1 MKILYISPENTVG
14 TLSTWKRFH
23 ESQNNQCDF
32 ITFYKSPN
40 NFESGICLNL
50 PFISTGWIYK
60 KMRSI
65 YYRYKYGKGGEHKI
79 KEGTPPTWRATKAYE
94 RLHFKL
100 RDYFW
105 SKIIDKKL
113 RNVDLLGFDIY
124 HFEWGLDFYR
134 DCSFAKKVSNLNKPI
149 ICTYHGQD
157 LRTRGVI
164 EPLNSI
170 SDKNFS
176 SELDLLSMHPKMEY
190 MFLPIELSQKNPLK
204 KTGEKI
210 RICHTPTNRYY
221 KGSKKI
227 IDVCSQIANENNNVE
242 FILIEKAE
250 HEKVLKIKKT
260 CDILIDQI
268 GNRGGIGYGMNSVE
282 SMALGLCCM
291 TEMTDE
297 CNAFFKDHP
306 FINVNENSLKQELTS
321 LINDRPKIDVY
332 KKKSLDWIK
341 KNHDICVVGKK
352 LYSNY
357 QKMLNGK

>member
-1 MKILYISPENTVG
+1 M
-14 TLSTWKRFH
+14 
-23 ESQNNQCDF
+23 
-32 ITFYKSPN
+32 
-40 NFESGICLNL
+40 
-50 PFISTGWIYK
+50 
-60 KMRSI
+60 
-65 YYRYKYGKGGEHKI
+65 
-79 KEGTPPTWRATKAYE
+79 
-94 RLHFKL
+94 
-100 RDYFW
+100 
-105 SKIIDKKL
+105 
-113 RNVDLLGFDIY
+113 
-124 HFEWGLDFYR
+124 
-134 DCSFAKKVSNLNKPI
+134 
-149 ICTYHGQD
+149 
-157 LRTRGVI
+157 
-164 EPLNSI
+164 

-306 FINVNENSLKQELTS
+306 FIKLEGVKGFIASKFNSNSYLNSSQFGLKWNRNNLFFNLSGEYSISSDYRLPNKQYLFNS
-321 LINDRPKIDVY
+321 RFKQNAIKFSI
-332 KKKSLDWIK
+332 SSK
-341 KNHDICVVGKK
+341 KNNLQNIFRYQLHNESPGIPGHVHGDPSIVDLTKLLSSDDI
-352 LYSNY
+352 N
-357 QKMLNGK
+357 